1 MKRKTFNEAPA
12 DELLPETWT
21 WVSPDELADDKPYSI
36 GIGPFGSNLLKSD
49 YQASGV
55 RLVFVKNIRAVD
67 FSDVN
72 SRYVTPEKAAELHQ
86 HAISGGELLITKM
99 GDPPGDVA
107 IYPQDAGP
115 AVITSDCIKLKVS
128 PEISSE
134 QFLEAAVRSP
144 VVKKQ
149 ILDITTGVAHL
160 KVSLDRFRQIAV
172 PIPPLPEQRRIVA
185 KLDRLSAR
193 SAAAR
198 DHLARTTKLAT
209 RAKQA
214 VLSAAFSGDETSQW
228 RAQNG
233 ISAKD
238 SAATISA
245 LQDQRQ
251 ELVGA
256 AGKLRKGKGTSPD
269 HHRNP
274 VEVSVPEEWSLSS
287 LEHVT
292 SPLRLIQYGI
302 LKPGQDVP
310 GGVPYVKVMNIR
322 DDEVKL
328 DTIRHTTPEIHAN
341 YLRSSLREGDLL
353 LTIRGTVGR
362 LAFVPQELDG
372 GNITQDTVRIDV
384 LPAMCPRFVFWYLH
398 SPMAERYFREN
409 QKGVAVRGINV
420 GDVRPMEIPVPSRA
434 EQDEVVRRIEAA
446 FSRIDRMTEEASRA
460 AHLLDRL
467 DERLLAK
474 AFRGELV
481 PQDPDDE
488 PAEALLTRIR
498 ESRAAAPKAKRGRR
512 RKAEA

>member
-1 MKRKTFNEAPA
+1 MNATPEHWEVAETGDLLNGIKAGKNLKCRERPPEAHERGVIKVSAVTWGFFDAQQSKTLPNDFRPDTDTSIKAGDFLFSRANTLELVGAVVITETSHPNLFLSDKVLRLDMEAA
-12 DELLPETWT
+12 I
-21 WVSPDELADDKPYSI
+21 KPW
-36 GIGPFGSNLLKSD
+36 LLKFLRSPE
-49 YQASGV
+49 GRR
-55 RLVFVKNIRAVD
+55 RL
-67 FSDVN
+67 S
-72 SRYVTPEKAAELHQ
+72 
-86 HAISGGELLITKM
+86 
-99 GDPPGDVA
+99 
-107 IYPQDAGP
+107 
-115 AVITSDCIKLKVS
+115 
-128 PEISSE
+128 EISSGN
-134 QFLEAAVRSP
+134 QLSMRNIGQAA
-144 VVKKQ
+144 
-149 ILDITTGVAHL
+149 L
-160 KVSLDRFRQIAV
+160 KTVSV

-193 SAAAR
+193 SVAAR

-214 VLSAAFSGDETSQW
+214 ILAAAFSGEKTSQW
-228 RAQNG
+228 RARNG
-233 ISAKD
+233 ISAED
-238 SAATISA
+238 GAATISA

-251 ELVGA
+251 ELVAA

-269 HHRNP
+269 HHRNS
-274 VEVSVPEEWSLSS
+274 VEISVPEEWSLSS
-287 LEHVT
+287 LEDVT

-322 DDEVKL
+322 EDEVKL
-328 DTIRHTTPEIHAN
+328 DKIRHTTPDIHAN

-362 LAFVPQELDG
+362 LAFVPRELDG

-420 GDVRPMEIPVPSRA
+420 GDVRPMEIPVPSRG

-446 FSRIDRMTEEASRA
+446 FARIDRMTEEASRA

-488 PAEALLTRIR
+488 PAEALLARIR
-498 ESRAAAPKAKRGRR
+498 EARTAAPKARRGRR
-512 RKAEA
+512 KNG